1 MSLQQYRLADMFTM
15 RMRIVALNTQSKL
28 EKCGGLCLDS
38 KRQNSLHV
46 LELNAC

>member
-1 MSLQQYRLADMFTM
+1 
-15 RMRIVALNTQSKL
+15 MRIVALNTQVKQ

-38 KRQNSLHV
+38 KRQSSPHV